1 MVFHGFWL
9 VSMVCEGGFMV
20 FHGFWLVSMVFKVVN
35 QIQTDFC
42 FSQSG
47 GSSSPVTILIP
58 VSVLNKS
65 SLKPSFFEYL
75 SSELGGYM

>member
-1 MVFHGFWL
+1 MANSRSHLGVFL
-9 VSMVCEGGFMV
+9 STMETQLDKTTETLSAIVT
-20 FHGFWLVSMVFKVVN
+20 VN

-65 SLKPSFFEYL
+65 SLKPSFSESL